1 MAEQFESPIGVAGE
15 VLAVIVL
22 ALGAIVLAAL
32 NKWYLGPLGKYAKF
46 SGRANRKECWLFV
59 LWNLAIM
66 VPLVLIN
73 PILFML
79 YYLGVLLPSLA
90 VGARR
95 LHDTNRSAWWLLLS
109 IVPLAHIALLV
120 FSCLKGTDGD
130 NDYGPDPLISGGR
143 ITDERPWWDTFPF
156 WSLIIVSVLV
166 WMGWQILTNDDY
178 ELAWER
184 IIPGL
189 GLTVY
194 ATILAFT
201 IALVLALLVGIGQM
215 SRYVAFRT
223 MSRTYVEFV
232 RGIPILP
239 LIFTVALIIVPLG
252 TDAINGPLERW
263 FGWELKLSWMW
274 RAIVTLSV
282 IYGAYMAEI
291 FRGGIQSVPP
301 GQTEAGRSLGL
312 NRRQTMNSVVLPQAM
327 RAIIPPLG
335 NDFIAI
341 LKDTSLLSVLGVL
354 EITQRA
360 RQFSASTFKFR
371 EGYFVLAFIY
381 LLLTLGLSL
390 LLGMLERRMTRDR
403 KGER

>member
-1 MAEQFESPIGVAGE
+1 MSRVG
-15 VLAVIVL
+15 
-22 ALGAIVLAAL
+22 GAR
-32 NKWYLGPLGKYAKF
+32 
-46 SGRANRKECWLFV
+46 SGRVSDK
-59 LWNLAIM
+59 
-66 VPLVLIN
+66 
-73 PILFML
+73 
-79 YYLGVLLPSLA
+79 
-90 VGARR
+90 
-95 LHDTNRSAWWLLLS
+95 
-109 IVPLAHIALLV
+109 
-120 FSCLKGTDGD
+120 
-130 NDYGPDPLISGGR
+130 
-143 ITDERPWWDTFPF
+143 RPWWDTFPW
-156 WSLIIVSVLV
+156 WSLIIVSVLG
-166 WMGWQILTNDDY
+166 WMGWQILTNDNY

-189 GLTVY
+189 GV
-194 ATILAFT
+194 TISSTIQAFT
-201 IALVLALLVGIGQM
+201 IALVIALIVGMGQISRNVVLRTLA
-215 SRYVAFRT
+215 
-223 MSRTYVEFV
+223 RTYVEFV

-239 LIFTVALIIVPLG
+239 LIFTVALILVPEG
-252 TDAINGPLERW
+252 TDAINGPLNRW
-263 FGWELKLSWMW
+263 FGWELKLSFQM

-371 EGYFVLAFIY
+371 EGYFVVAFIY

>member
-1 MAEQFESPIGVAGE
+1 MS
-15 VLAVIVL
+15 
-22 ALGAIVLAAL
+22 
-32 NKWYLGPLGKYAKF
+32 KTKTAKP
-46 SGRANRKECWLFV
+46 NRV
-59 LWNLAIM
+59 
-66 VPLVLIN
+66 
-73 PILFML
+73 
-79 YYLGVLLPSLA
+79 
-90 VGARR
+90 
-95 LHDTNRSAWWLLLS
+95 
-109 IVPLAHIALLV
+109 
-120 FSCLKGTDGD
+120 
-130 NDYGPDPLISGGR
+130 
-143 ITDERPWWDTFPF
+143 TDERPWWDTFP
-156 WSLIIVSVLV
+156 WWAVIIISVLL
-166 WMGWQILTNDDY
+166 WMGWQILTNDNY

-189 GLTVY
+189 SLTIS
-194 ATILAFT
+194 ATIQAFAFALV
-201 IALVLALLVGIGQM
+201 IALVVGIGQM
-215 SRYVAFRT
+215 SRNVVLRT

-239 LIFTVALIIVPLG
+239 LIFTVALILVPEV

-263 FGWELKLSWMW
+263 FGWELKLSFMM

-291 FRGGIQSVPP
+291 FRGGIQSIPP

-312 NRRQTMNSVVLPQAM
+312 SRHQTMRSVVLPQAM

-371 EGYFVLAFIY
+371 EGYFVVGFVY
-381 LLLTLGLSL
+381 LVLTLGLSV
-390 LLGMLERRMTRDR
+390 LLGLLEKRMTRDR

>member
-1 MAEQFESPIGVAGE
+1 MS
-15 VLAVIVL
+15 
-22 ALGAIVLAAL
+22 
-32 NKWYLGPLGKYAKF
+32 KTKTAKP
-46 SGRANRKECWLFV
+46 NRV
-59 LWNLAIM
+59 
-66 VPLVLIN
+66 
-73 PILFML
+73 
-79 YYLGVLLPSLA
+79 
-90 VGARR
+90 
-95 LHDTNRSAWWLLLS
+95 
-109 IVPLAHIALLV
+109 
-120 FSCLKGTDGD
+120 
-130 NDYGPDPLISGGR
+130 
-143 ITDERPWWDTFPF
+143 TDERPWWDTFP
-156 WSLIIVSVLV
+156 WWAVIIIGVLL
-166 WMGWQILTNDDY
+166 WMGWQILTNDNY

-189 GLTVY
+189 SLTIS
-194 ATILAFT
+194 ATIQAFAFALV
-201 IALVLALLVGIGQM
+201 IALVVGIGQM
-215 SRYVAFRT
+215 SRNVVLRT

-239 LIFTVALIIVPLG
+239 LIFTVALSLVPEV

-263 FGWELKLSWMW
+263 FGWELKLSFMM

-291 FRGGIQSVPP
+291 FRGGIQSIPP

-312 NRRQTMNSVVLPQAM
+312 SRHQTMRSVVLPQAM

-371 EGYFVLAFIY
+371 EGYFVVGFVY
-381 LLLTLGLSL
+381 LVLTLGLSV
-390 LLGMLERRMTRDR
+390 LLGLLEKRMTRDR